1 MGEVTLEAER
11 LTKWYGNI
19 IGINDVNMRIG
30 GGIHGLLGVNGSG
43 KSTLIKIITG
53 MMRQSKGSIRVLGE
67 EPWDNPRLRRRIGY
81 CPEGPSMYD
90 ELTGEEFLLRKA
102 LYHGLSMSEALAE
115 VKRIAEEVELTD
127 FVARKL
133 KGYSRG
139 MRQRLKFANALLLDP
154 ELLVLDEPLNGTD
167 PFARLRMME
176 VIRERARGGAH
187 VLFASHILFEVEE
200 LTENVIVLHK
210 GTLLAE
216 GRIWEIR
223 ALMDKVPLKI
233 FFRTDQPYELSEALL
248 AFQEVEGIFKHPSG
262 VVAHVRRPLEFY
274 PKFQRYILE
283 ERPGVEEFYPLD
295 ESLENLFTYLL
306 KGAGT

>member
-1 MGEVTLEAER
+1 MGEAAVEAER

-19 IGINDVNMRIG
+19 IGINDVSVKVG
-30 GGIHGLLGVNGSG
+30 SGIHGLLGVNGSG

-53 MMRQSKGSIRVLGE
+53 LMRQSRGSIRVLGE
-67 EPWDNPRLRRRIGY
+67 DPWDNPGIRSKMGY

-102 LYHGLSMSEALAE
+102 LYYGLSTSEALDE
-115 VKRIAEEVELTD
+115 VKRISEELELTD
-127 FVARKL
+127 FLRRKI

-176 VIRERARGGAH
+176 VIRERARGGTK
-187 VLFASHILFEVEE
+187 VLFSSHILFEVEE

-223 ALMDKVPLKI
+223 ALMDRVPLKI
-233 FFRTDQPYELSEALL
+233 FFRTGRPYELSRALL
-248 AFQEVEGIFKHPSG
+248 AFQEVEGVFKHPSG
-262 VVAHVRRPLEFY
+262 VVAHIRRPLEFY
-274 PKFQRYILE
+274 PKFQKYVIE
-283 ERPGVEEFYPLD
+283 ERAPVEEFYPLD
-295 ESLENLFTYLL
+295 ESLENLFSYLL
-306 KGAGT
+306 RGAGA